1 MIKPITLTKEELDE
15 LKKPRVGVS
24 VYSNW
29 NRDWGNAYG
38 YNDWATPSSSSTR
51 KRHEYVKDVWFTSK
65 VFWTCKHCGA
75 KKEDPKAGDYCD
87 NTNDDF
93 DTGGW

>member
-1 MIKPITLTKEELDE
+1 MDTPALFTKQVTSCMMEERRTE
-15 LKKPRVGVS
+15 TQ
-24 VYSNW
+24 
-29 NRDWGNAYG
+29 AYG

-51 KRHEYVKDVWFTSK
+51 KRHEYVIDMYFTRK
-65 VFWTCKHCGA
+65 EFWTCKHCGA

-93 DTGGW
+93 DTGGR